1 MSDVDQMLLADASP
15 ADLGDI
21 LCLEKACFRDPW
33 AASSF
38 LAEMEHPWSFF
49 RVLGPARVQGSE
61 LTKILAF
68 HIAWFLDGEMHILNL
83 AVKPALRGQGLG
95 RVLLKDGLEAF
106 ASRGGGTVHLEVR
119 RSNLAA
125 QGLYHGFGFKAVAIR
140 EGYYRREKEDA
151 IIMMLPVA
159 SSAAEEFEAK
169 VIVRTGS

>member
-1 MSDVDQMLLADASP
+1 MSDVDRMLLADASP
-15 ADLGDI
+15 ADMDDI
-21 LCLEKACFRDPW
+21 LCVEKACFKDPW

-49 RVLGPARVQGSE
+49 RVLGPAGAQGRE
-61 LTKILAF
+61 LTKIIGF

-83 AVKPALRGQGLG
+83 AVEPASRGQGMS
-95 RVLLKDGLEAF
+95 RVLLTDGLEAF

-151 IIMMLPVA
+151 IVMMLPVA

-169 VIVRTGS
+169 VIARTGS